1 MSKMIT
7 IKSYQSPFG
16 EIILG
21 SYKEQ
26 LCLCDW
32 KYRKMR
38 TSIDS
43 RIKKSLKSEFQP
55 GDSQTINTATLQ
67 LDEYFQNKRVSFDL
81 PLKMIGT
88 DFQIDIWK
96 KLMEIPYGETI
107 SYLELAEKAKNPKAI
122 RAIASANGANSI
134 ALIIPCHRIIGSD
147 GSMVGYAGGLKVK
160 KELLKLEGVNFDHQM
175 SLF

>member
-1 MSKMIT
+1 MIT